1 MSADRVSLTE
11 GYQGALQTNRSIGD
25 EAEQVHGLAKK
36 QHGHTADLLSQ
47 NKGAF
52 ANQTG
57 NGSTATA
64 NGLSAAGAMHA
75 ANAAGGAEYVRR
87 TAQHEGSAADAQGGE
102 ARIVETGA
110 TDLAHKI
117 NPPA

>member
-1 MSADRVSLTE
+1 MAADRVSLTE
-11 GYQGALQTNRSIGD
+11 GYQGALHTNRNIGD
-25 EAEQVHGLAKK
+25 QAEQVHGLAKK

-47 NKGAF
+47 NKGAL

-64 NGLSAAGAMHA
+64 NGLAAAGTMHM

-87 TAQHEGSAADAQGGE
+87 TAGHEDTAADTQGSE
-102 ARIVETGA
+102 ARLMETSA

>member
-11 GYQGALQTNRSIGD
+11 GYQGALSTNKAIG
-25 EAEQVHGLAKK
+25 EQGEQIANAGKV
-36 QHGHTADLLSQ
+36 QHGHTADVLSS

-52 ANQTG
+52 AGQIG

-64 NGLSAAGAMHA
+64 NSFEAAGTMHA
-75 ANAAGGAEYVRR
+75 ANAAGGAEYLKR
-87 TAQHEGSAADAQGGE
+87 TAGHESNASDTQRGDATT
-102 ARIVETGA
+102 VETGA
-110 TDLAHKI
+110 TDLMHKI

>member
-11 GYQGALQTNRSIGD
+11 GYQGALNTNRNIGD
-25 EAEQVHGLAKK
+25 QAEQVHGLAKK
-36 QHGHTADLLSQ
+36 QHGHTADLLAQ
-47 NKGAF
+47 NKGAL
-52 ANQTG
+52 ATQTG

-64 NGLSAAGAMHA
+64 NGIEAAGAMHA
-75 ANAAGGAEYVRR
+75 ANAAGGAEYVRQ
-87 TAQHEGSAADAQGGE
+87 TAQHEDTAADTQGGE
-102 ARIVETGA
+102 ARIMETSA